1 MRKPK
6 PGEKIEMTIAEQNL
20 SQSLT
25 EYQIECA
32 NNGNH
37 CSLSLLDFVMK
48 AFALNHGI
56 ELDYESGEWA
66 MSDDHRYIH
75 FHNYHDTENC
85 EFKNKAFLA

>member
-25 EYQIECA
+25 EYQNECA
-32 NNGNH
+32 NNGNP
-37 CSLSLLDFVMK
+37 CPLALLDYVMNSIATNHK
-48 AFALNHGI
+48 IKLN
-56 ELDYESGEWA
+56 YEVGEWA

-75 FHNYHDTENC
+75 FHNFHES
-85 EFKNKAFLA
+85 EKL